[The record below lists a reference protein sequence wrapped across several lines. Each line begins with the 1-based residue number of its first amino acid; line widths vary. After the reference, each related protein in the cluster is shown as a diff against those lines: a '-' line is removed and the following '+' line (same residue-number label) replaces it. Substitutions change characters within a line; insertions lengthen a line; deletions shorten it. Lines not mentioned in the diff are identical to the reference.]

1 MLKDILENKKC
12 FKLICGAGNEDATEI
27 EKLVA
32 LYAKAGANFFDLSA
46 NEEVIEAALRG
57 LNRVIPAPELA
68 NYHLCISVGTKGDP
82 HVSKAFI
89 DKSKCIYC
97 GNCTRACPQRAIL
110 SDIEYIVS
118 ETRCIGCGK
127 CKTSCTVNA
136 ISFHS
141 RIKPLKDLLSVIAKY
156 NISCIE
162 LHASSN
168 NEKEIYEKWQVI
180 NDNFDGMFSICLNR
194 THFGDI
200 KLIELIKS
208 LIESKEE
215 FSTIVQTDGNPM
227 SGSKDTYNA
236 TLQAISTAELVQ
248 NTHLP
253 VFIIPSGGTNSKTAE
268 LAKLCKVNI
277 HGVAI
282 GSYARKIVREYI
294 DREDFFENEEIFNK
308 AVETAQKLVQ
318 RTFKDLVL

>member
-12 FKLICGAGNEDATEI
+12 FKLICGAGNENATEI

-57 LNRVIPAPELA
+57 LNRVIPAHELE
-68 NYHLCISVGTKGDP
+68 NYHLCVSVGTKGDP
-82 HVSKAFI
+82 HISKAFI

-110 SDIEYIVS
+110 SDIEYAIS

-136 ISFHS
+136 ISFYS
-141 RIKPLKDLLSVIAKY
+141 KIKPLKELFLNIVKY

-168 NEKEIYEKWQVI
+168 NEKEIYEKWRTI
-180 NDNFDGMFSICLNR
+180 NDNFDGMMSICINR

-200 KLIELIKS
+200 KLIELIKN
-208 LIESKEE
+208 LTKGKEK
-215 FSTIVQTDGNPM
+215 FSTIVQADGISM
-227 SGSKDTYNA
+227 SGLNDEYRT
-236 TLQAISTAELVQ
+236 TLQAIATAEIIH
-248 NTHLP
+248 NASLP
-253 VFIIPSGGTNSKTAE
+253 VFSVICGGTNSKSSQ
-268 LAKLCKVNI
+268 LAKLCGVNI

-282 GSYARKIVREYI
+282 GSFARKITKQYTSR
-294 DREDFFENEEIFNK
+294 DDFFENQDIFNQ
-308 AVETAQKLVQ
+308 ALENAANLVNK
-318 RTFKDLVL
+318 TLEHLN